1 MFIIYGGDILL
12 VLSYSNHFDDVKCIS
27 FDIDET
33 ITRWKNI
40 DEFFELSL
48 KELGIIYSNEM
59 KGQIFKAMHDR
70 ELIGMTSGD
79 YGIANYSWC
88 LEDNVE
94 ALRLHNR
101 RGYELIQAMFKREAD
116 YTYITE
122 DCIETLEY
130 LYEKYKTLDCFTNW
144 FYDQA
149 IKKIQKHHLE
159 KYFSKVYASD
169 SFSLKHKYGF
179 DRFSRNICYDPKYI
193 CHVGDSLADVPSK
206 SLGLKNIYLKY
217 GLLPENITEEIMN
230 IITNSDATITEFG
243 DLKKVL

>member
-1 MFIIYGGDILL
+1 LI
-12 VLSYSNHFDDVKCIS
+12 VLSISNHFVDIECIS

-48 KELGIIYSNEM
+48 KELGISYSDEM

-70 ELIGMTSGD
+70 ELIGMISGD
-79 YGIANYSWC
+79 YGIHNYSWC
-88 LEDNVE
+88 LEDNVD
-94 ALRLHNR
+94 ALRLHHR
-101 RGYELIQAMFKREAD
+101 SGYELVEAMFKREAD

-130 LYEKYKTLDCFTNW
+130 LYKKYEKLFCFTNW

-149 IKKIQKHHLE
+149 IKKLQIHHLD

-169 SFSLKHKYGF
+169 NFSLKHKYGF
-179 DRFSRNICYDPKYI
+179 DRFYRNIGFDPRYI
-193 CHVGDSLADVPSK
+193 CHVGDSLVDVPSK

-230 IITNSDATITEFG
+230 IINCSDATITEFK
-243 DLKKVL
+243 DLQRVL